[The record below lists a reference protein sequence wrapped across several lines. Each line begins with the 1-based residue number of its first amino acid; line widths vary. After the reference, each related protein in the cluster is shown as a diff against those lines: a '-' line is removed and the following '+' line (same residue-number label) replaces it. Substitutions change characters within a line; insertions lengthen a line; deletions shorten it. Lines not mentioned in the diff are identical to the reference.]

1 MRDPKRHPDAAERV
15 FLFRLAKD
23 IGMTVADLEQRISTY
38 EFAEWAAYHSALAK
52 AEEAAHKKAEQKG
65 RGRRR

>member
-23 IGMTVADLEQRISTY
+23 LGMTVSALERQMSTR
-38 EFAEWAAYHSALAK
+38 EFVEWASFYSAEAK
-52 AEEAAHKKAEQKG
+52 AEEAAHKKAEQKAKS
-65 RGRRR
+65 RRR

>member
-1 MRDPKRHPDAAERV
+1 M
-15 FLFRLAKD
+15 FRLAKD
-23 IGMTVADLEQRISTY
+23 LGMTVAELERRISTY
-38 EFAEWAAYHSALAK
+38 EFAEWAAYYSALAK